1 MQSLA
6 AALELREK
14 VSPADISF
22 TADLLGEV
30 DSETLT
36 QLVNQWTLGWGS
48 DAAKVLVM
56 GTEEAYSL
64 GPSLAFWNC
73 CCSILWLCGSNPEVL
88 QRIDPAYRT
97 KGVHLGESGTRR
109 TYLWGTQSPSSSISH
124 SQKVGEQRK
133 ARTGY
138 DLRPS

>member
-14 VSPADISF
+14 VSPADIPF
-22 TADLLGEV
+22 TADLLGDV

-56 GTEEAYSL
+56 GCGAAKVPPP
-64 GPSLAFWNC
+64 GPDQLLPSYRAFRFFGAA
-73 CCSILWLCGSNPEVL
+73 IADHAGS
-88 QRIDPAYRT
+88 T
-97 KGVHLGESGTRR
+97 
-109 TYLWGTQSPSSSISH
+109 
-124 SQKVGEQRK
+124 
-133 ARTGY
+133 
-138 DLRPS
+138 